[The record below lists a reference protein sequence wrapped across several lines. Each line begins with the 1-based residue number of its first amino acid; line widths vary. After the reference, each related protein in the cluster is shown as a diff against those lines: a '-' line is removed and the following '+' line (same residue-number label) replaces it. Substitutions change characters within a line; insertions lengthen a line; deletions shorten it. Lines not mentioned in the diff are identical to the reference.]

1 MRPYL
6 LSALIFLSPF
16 AALAQLGDTP
26 GSLDP
31 FTLSVTPQYVTPYSR
46 ATIFAQSSSLNLANA
61 TMVVTVAGKDI
72 YQGGVHSVPIPIGK
86 AGDAVVVK
94 VKITS
99 GGTSYTQTVSI
110 QPQDVS
116 IVVEPVSSA
125 PVLYP
130 GKPAV
135 PAGGTS
141 RIVAVANMHTAR
153 GVAVDPTTL
162 SYSWTVDDTQ
172 IESSSGIGRSSLLVA
187 SPIAYRSRP
196 VSVTVTNPDSTLIG
210 GDSTTL
216 YAKDPSVRIY
226 INDPLLGI
234 RFDHA
239 LADTYAIAG
248 AEATLYGA
256 PFSFPITSGA
266 PLLQWFLNGA
276 LAQAGAS
283 ITLRPTGSGQG
294 GASLSLTASSGQ
306 SNPAVANLSLT
317 FGAAA
322 SSNFLGL

>member
-6 LSALIFLSPF
+6 LSALILLSPF

-31 FTLSVTPQYVTPYSR
+31 FTLSVSPQYVAPYSR
-46 ATIFAQSSSLNLANA
+46 ATLFVQSSSLNLANA

-72 YQGGVHSVPIPIGK
+72 YQGSVQSIPIPAGK
-86 AGDAVVVK
+86 AGVAIVVR

-99 GGTSYTQTVSI
+99 GGTPYTQTVSI

-130 GKPAV
+130 GKPAI
-135 PAGGTS
+135 PAGGSS
-141 RIVAVANMHTAR
+141 RIVAVANMRTAR
-153 GVAVDPTTL
+153 GAPVDPTTL
-162 SYSWTVDDTQ
+162 SYAWAVDGTQ
-172 IESSSGIGRSSLLVA
+172 IENSSGIGRSSLLVA

-196 VSVTVTNPDSTLIG
+196 VSVTVTNSDSTLIG

-226 INDPLLGI
+226 ANDPLLGI

-239 LADTYAIAG
+239 LTETYAISG
-248 AEATLYGA
+248 AEATLYAA
-256 PFSFPITSGA
+256 PFSFPTTGGA

-276 LAQAGAS
+276 VAQTGAS
-283 ITLRPTGSGQG
+283 ITLRPTGNGQG
-294 GASLSLTASSGQ
+294 DASLSLTASAGQ
-306 SNPAVANLSLT
+306 STPATASLSLI
-317 FGAAA
+317 FGTA